1 MIQVSSRGHLY
12 APTKNAFSMWRKT
25 TNTIS
30 VAPQWCMPRINHPN
44 VTSFM
49 MYSMDS

>member
-1 MIQVSSRGHLY
+1 MCR
-12 APTKNAFSMWRKT
+12 NT

-30 VAPQWCMPRINHPN
+30 VAPQWCMPRISQPK

-49 MYSMDS
+49 MYSMLS